1 MISATQ
7 AQQYIDAQLGV
18 GLPAFL
24 IAAAVERV
32 EGVEPAMV
40 AAGYDE
46 ARQVQV
52 QSLAVAI
59 VAASGAPRRVK
70 SQGAPSGASRS
81 FEYAPGDLS
90 ALRRSLRFLDP
101 AGTTAA
107 LVGPDPNA
115 ATLLMVV

>member
-18 GLPAFL
+18 SLPAFL
-24 IAAAVERV
+24 VAAAVARV
-32 EGVEPAMV
+32 EGVEPAMI
-40 AAGYDE
+40 AAGYDDD
-46 ARQVQV
+46 RQVQV

-59 VAASGAPRRVK
+59 LAASGAPRRIK

-81 FEYAPGDLS
+81 FEYSAGDMT
-90 ALRRSLRFLDP
+90 ALRKSLRFLDP

-107 LVGPDPNA
+107 LVGPDPSA